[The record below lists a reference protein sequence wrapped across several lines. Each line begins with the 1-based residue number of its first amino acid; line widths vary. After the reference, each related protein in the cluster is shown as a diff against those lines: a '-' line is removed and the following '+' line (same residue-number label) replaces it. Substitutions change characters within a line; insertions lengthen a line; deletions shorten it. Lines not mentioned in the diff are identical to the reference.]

1 MHIFFNFFFR
11 TPVFIS
17 LSHCVLQ
24 VHPPRPIPYRI
35 PPEKF
40 HKYDK
45 KTTQI

>member
-11 TPVFIS
+11 TPVFIP
-17 LSHCVLQ
+17 LFHCVLQ
-24 VHPPRPIPYRI
+24 AQLPHPTPYRI
-35 PPEKF
+35 PLEKF